1 MDNPHTPPSFEPQQP
16 EGSGGIN
23 WPLLIWGIIAAVG
36 ALIVLL
42 MSCALFGLVIL
53 PRITEG
59 DIGSALL
66 EEQAAPTLP
75 PPPESPRH
83 TERSV
88 PAGPVLLE
96 EDFEEASPRWD
107 QAAAQVMDGAYELH
121 LDTPNSDSYG
131 LFLGA
136 AGVRDFDIAVDA
148 QQIAGDPTAEYGI
161 RFRQSGPQDY
171 LMFSLSSAG
180 YYRLV
185 SVSDGDYESIVP
197 WTAHPDIDTAP
208 EAVNRLRVVAQ
219 GEDITASVNGDEV
232 LQVTDEVGERGQFT
246 LGLATF
252 DEGNLRVRFDNME
265 GSIEGMALQEDFSEP
280 EQVAWSISGAR
291 ILEEAGMYELFA
303 GAGLQSWQQPLPRS
317 AFEVANFSAEVE
329 VTTIEAGENTAYGL
343 IFGDGGN
350 FDFYTLLILPDGS
363 LMLLRNEPEGETV
376 LLPPSRLDII
386 ETGPDATN
394 TLGVEIRNDTLLT
407 ITING
412 EELPT
417 VESPVPFE
425 EGMVGMIVS
434 SGEASRVQVQFDN
447 FYLEELVEGEEA

>member
-1 MDNPHTPPSFEPQQP
+1 
-16 EGSGGIN
+16 
-23 WPLLIWGIIAAVG
+23 
-36 ALIVLL
+36 
-42 MSCALFGLVIL
+42 
-53 PRITEG
+53 
-59 DIGSALL
+59 
-66 EEQAAPTLP
+66 
-75 PPPESPRH
+75 
-83 TERSV
+83 
-88 PAGPVLLE
+88 
-96 EDFEEASPRWD
+96 
-107 QAAAQVMDGAYELH
+107 MDGAYELH

-185 SVSDGDYESIVP
+185 RVSDGDYESIVP

-280 EQVAWSISGAR
+280 EQVTWSISGAR
-291 ILEEAGMYELFA
+291 ILEEAGVYELFA